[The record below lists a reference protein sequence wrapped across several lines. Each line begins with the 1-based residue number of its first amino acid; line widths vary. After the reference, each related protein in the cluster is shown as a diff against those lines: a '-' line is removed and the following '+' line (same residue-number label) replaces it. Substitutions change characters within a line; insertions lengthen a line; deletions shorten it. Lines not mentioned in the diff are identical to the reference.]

1 MDQEDDIFAQVTV
14 ELEIDFYEGVA
25 KNLIWA
31 GVVPPPPPKTRKA
44 YRDCRRNFIDGA
56 KKNTADIYSRQLTQ
70 LPITQSGENINTGSI
85 SSKDAFSN
93 P

>member
-31 GVVPPPPPKTRKA
+31 GVVFLPPPLQKQEKLIETVGVILSMVQKKTKIRLIFTPA
-44 YRDCRRNFIDGA
+44 
-56 KKNTADIYSRQLTQ
+56 S
-70 LPITQSGENINTGSI
+70 
-85 SSKDAFSN
+85 
-93 P
+93 

>member
-31 GVVPPPPPKTRKA
+31 GVVPPPLQKQEKLIETVGV
-44 YRDCRRNFIDGA
+44 ILSMVQ
-56 KKNTADIYSRQLTQ
+56 KKIRLIFTPAS
-70 LPITQSGENINTGSI
+70 
-85 SSKDAFSN
+85 
-93 P
+93 